1 MAENQGKFVIQL
13 FIDAIP
19 NIISGLKTIILPN
32 IPYFLMALL
41 IYIAAKYLFKTYT
54 NRRRG

>member
-41 IYIAAKYLFKTYT
+41 IYIAAKYLFKIG
-54 NRRRG
+54 RAHV